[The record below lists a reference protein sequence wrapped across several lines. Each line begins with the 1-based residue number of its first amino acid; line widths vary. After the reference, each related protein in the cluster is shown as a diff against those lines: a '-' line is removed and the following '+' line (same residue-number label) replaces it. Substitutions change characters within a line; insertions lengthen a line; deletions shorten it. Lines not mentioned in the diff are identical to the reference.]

1 MFHPSPR
8 DAEHTCAKE
17 ADPAQVV
24 PAPYSILLGH
34 LPLFKQ
40 LAGSFPKDANGAYVM
55 RQLVIDWPTYFPG
68 ATSCPPVI
76 YLDLWPIFSSPMLR
90 VNDAA
95 LCQDVIG
102 GRFPPRHELSK
113 YLARAISRNEN
124 LFEWDGA
131 EHRLWRSRL
140 NPGFSAKNL
149 QMQVAKGKLVE
160 EVSVFVERLKKSAGA
175 DGGWGEPFQM
185 FPRAIDLTF
194 DIICGVVL

>member
-1 MFHPSPR
+1 M
-8 DAEHTCAKE
+8 
-17 ADPAQVV
+17 
-24 PAPYSILLGH
+24 LLGH

-40 LAGSFPKDANGAYVM
+40 VVGLFPKDANDAYIL
-55 RQLVIDWPTYFPG
+55 RQIVIDWPTYFPG

-76 YLDLWPIFSSPMLR
+76 YLDLWPIFSSPIIR
-90 VNDAA
+90 INDAA
-95 LCQDVIG
+95 LCQDLVA
-102 GRFPPRHELSK
+102 GRFPPRHELLK
-113 YLARAISRNEN
+113 YLARAISGHRN

-131 EHRLWRSRL
+131 VHRLWRTRL

-149 QMQVAKGKLVE
+149 QMHVAKGKLVD
-160 EVSVFVERLKKSAGA
+160 EVCVFVERLKKSTGA